1 MLDSNRRKSPLKQQK
16 QKKKQ
21 NYRTREKM
29 APRKRS
35 VVWSFFRAVDERK
48 VTCLLCLETVLHCG
62 HTTNML
68 RHLRAKHITEYSS
81 AASKDRRSVAADDES
96 QPMMISNGEY
106 CDVEVALEDEQ
117 PQEQAASVSDA
128 DIASAINGILKAAG
142 DHVVEANSGAG
153 TEESHVAVVATP
165 SGRKWSSVWTHYER
179 LEDQNRAL
187 CLICMEKIQ
196 HQSSTS
202 NLLRH
207 LSKRHPEDFARLE
220 GQIKKQKARRGQNTS
235 CKDNDSGP
243 KLSNVA
249 RRIALKQNAVSVSP
263 SVDVFD
269 VMGACEGE
277 VRVLERERELTEAL
291 RRAQQ
296 QEARALEQQRELL
309 ETLRRASARETS
321 AEKEGLETLRRSQ
334 EQEARSLQ
342 REREDL
348 QRERVELKIERE
360 KVRREKEELDC
371 LRRQSGQDSS
381 LVQTGD
387 QTTGLFQ
394 ADVRREQEVTMRE
407 EVLG

>member
-1 MLDSNRRKSPLKQQK
+1 
-16 QKKKQ
+16 
-21 NYRTREKM
+21 M

-35 VVWSFFRAVDERK
+35 VVWSFFRAVDEKK

-68 RHLRAKHITEYSS
+68 RHLRTKHLNEYSS
-81 AASKDRRSVAADDES
+81 AASKDRRSGAADEKI

-106 CDVEVALEDEQ
+106 CDVEVALEEEQ
-117 PQEQAASVSDA
+117 PPEQTASVSDA

-142 DHVVEANSGAG
+142 DHAVVADTGAG
-153 TEESHVAVVATP
+153 SEESHVIAGATP

-207 LSKRHPEDFARLE
+207 LSKRHPEAFARLE
-220 GQIKKQKARRGQNTS
+220 GHIKKQKPRAGQITS
-235 CKDNDSGP
+235 RKDGDSGP
-243 KLSNVA
+243 KHASLA
-249 RRIALKQNAVSVSP
+249 RRFGGAALKQSPVSP

-309 ETLRRASARETS
+309 ETLRRASAREAS

-348 QRERVELKIERE
+348 QRERVELQIEKERMRRERE
-360 KVRREKEELDC
+360 ELEC
-371 LRRQSGQDSS
+371 LRRQSGQESS
-381 LVQTGD
+381 LVQTVD

-394 ADVRREQEVTMRE
+394 GDVVQEQEVTMRE

>member
-1 MLDSNRRKSPLKQQK
+1 
-16 QKKKQ
+16 
-21 NYRTREKM
+21 M

-35 VVWSFFRAVDERK
+35 VVWSFFRAVDEKK

-68 RHLRAKHITEYSS
+68 RHLRSKHLNEYSS
-81 AASKDRRSVAADDES
+81 AAASKDMRSVVADDNS
-96 QPMMISNGEY
+96 QPMMINSEDY
-106 CDVEVALEDEQ
+106 CDVEVALEEQ
-117 PQEQAASVSDA
+117 PPEQAASVSDA
-128 DIASAINGILKAAG
+128 DIASAINGILKAAE
-142 DHVVEANSGAG
+142 DHAVVRDTGAVIVRQV
-153 TEESHVAVVATP
+153 SAVATP

-179 LEDQNRAL
+179 LEEQNRAL
-187 CLICMEKIQ
+187 CLICNEKIQ

-207 LSKRHPEDFARLE
+207 LSKRHPEAFARLE
-220 GQIKKQKARRGQNTS
+220 GHIKKQKTSVVQKTLRRDG
-235 CKDNDSGP
+235 DPGP
-243 KLSNVA
+243 KHTNLS
-249 RRIALKQNAVSVSP
+249 RRIGGVALKQSP
-263 SVDVFD
+263 GKFPDEFD

-309 ETLRRASARETS
+309 ETLRRANTREAS
-321 AEKEGLETLRRSQ
+321 AEKVALETLRRSQ

-348 QRERVELKIERE
+348 QRERVELQMEKERMQRERE
-360 KVRREKEELDC
+360 ELEC
-371 LRRQSGQDSS
+371 LRRDSGQERSP
-381 LVQTGD
+381 VQTVD
-387 QTTGLFQ
+387 RTTGLFQ
-394 ADVRREQEVTMRE
+394 GDVVQEQEVTMRE

>member
-1 MLDSNRRKSPLKQQK
+1 
-16 QKKKQ
+16 
-21 NYRTREKM
+21 M
-29 APRKRS
+29 APKKRS
-35 VVWSFFRAVDERK
+35 VVWSFFRPVDDRK

-68 RHLRAKHITEYSS
+68 RHLRTKHLNEYSS
-81 AASKDRRSVAADDES
+81 AASDDRRSGAADDKN

-106 CDVEVALEDEQ
+106 CDVEVALEEEQ
-117 PQEQAASVSDA
+117 PPEQAASVSDA

-142 DHVVEANSGAG
+142 DHVVVAETGAG
-153 TEESHVAVVATP
+153 IEERHVVAGAAP

-220 GQIKKQKARRGQNTS
+220 GHIKKPKPRAGQITSRKDGDSGTKHSSFARRMG
-235 CKDNDSGP
+235 G
-243 KLSNVA
+243 A
-249 RRIALKQNAVSVSP
+249 ALKQSPVSP

-309 ETLRRASARETS
+309 ETLRRASAREAS
-321 AEKEGLETLRRSQ
+321 AEKEGLETLRRTQ
-334 EQEARSLQ
+334 EQEARSLH

-348 QRERVELKIERE
+348 QKERVALQIEKERMRRER
-360 KVRREKEELDC
+360 EEMEC
-371 LRRQSGQDSS
+371 LRRQSGQESS
-381 LVQTGD
+381 LVQTVD
-387 QTTGLFQ
+387 QTTGLFHGG
-394 ADVRREQEVTMRE
+394 AVQEVTMRE